1 MTARRAGWTAALVV
15 ALLAPL
21 ALRLLTAER
30 QGLWQELV
38 TLSGLLATS
47 LLVCTVVLPSRL
59 RSITRSFGIEAVM
72 LNHRVLGLATAGA
85 VLLHVAA
92 VLINDPR
99 SAALLVPFLSQR
111 EPAQTVVAAPLLV
124 PLMTPPYRALA
135 GMVATV
141 AMVLLAVVAARR
153 CGRYEVWRSWHLVLA
168 LAALAGTAAH
178 VLLIGHLVPT
188 AQLIGWLAGDP
199 LGWMLLSSAMWDPL
213 DALFLAAL
221 AAVVLGVGAHR
232 WLRWMLV
239 DTGYCVTRV
248 STLSPTVSTIR
259 LSPVDRWLRFQPG
272 QFAWLRLTRHPFGED
287 HPLSV
292 SSAAQDSHSVE
303 LMIRHRGDWTERLR
317 ALRPGDRV
325 WLDGPHGGFTP
336 DEGAGRLVLIAGGV
350 GIAPMMSILR
360 TAHRSGRHSPR
371 RRRPVTLMLTDEPG
385 QVLFRLELR
394 RLARDLDLTVHD
406 HVAVADVPELLA
418 DPERLDYLIC
428 GPPAMVRDAV
438 STLTSSGVPRAQVVT
453 EQF

>member
-1 MTARRAGWTAALVV
+1 MTIRRAGWTAALLA
-15 ALLAPL
+15 ALLIPL
-21 ALRLLTAER
+21 ALRLVTAER

-59 RSITRSFGIEAVM
+59 RSITQVFGIEAVI
-72 LNHRVLGLATAGA
+72 LNHRVLGTATAGA

-92 VLINDPR
+92 VLVADPR

-111 EPAQTVVAAPLLV
+111 EPAQTVVAAPVLV

-135 GMVATV
+135 GEA
-141 AMVLLAVVAARR
+141 ALLALVLLAVVAARR
-153 CGRYEVWRSWHLVLA
+153 SSGRYEVWRSWHLVLA
-168 LAALAGTAAH
+168 LVALAGTAGH
-178 VLLIGHLVPT
+178 ILLIGHLIPT
-188 AQLIGWLAGDP
+188 AQLIGWLTGDP
-199 LGWMLLSSAMWDPL
+199 LGWMMLTSAMWEPF

-221 AAVVLGVGAHR
+221 AATVLVVGARR
-232 WLRWMLV
+232 WLRWLVV
-239 DTGYCVTRV
+239 DTGYRVTRV
-248 STLSPTVSTIR
+248 SQLSPTVSTLR
-259 LSPVDRWLRFQPG
+259 MTPVGRWLSFQPG

-287 HPLSV
+287 HPFSV
-292 SSAAQDSHSVE
+292 SSASQDSHSVE

-317 ALRPGDRV
+317 ALRPGERV

-336 DEGAGRLVLIAGGV
+336 DEGAGQLVLIAGGV

-360 TAHRSGRHSPR
+360 TASRSGRHSPR
-371 RRRPVTLMLTDEPG
+371 RRRPVTLLLTDE
-385 QVLFRLELR
+385 QALFCLELR
-394 RLARDLDLTVHD
+394 RLSRELDLTVHD
-406 HVAVADVPELLA
+406 GVSMVDLPELLVE
-418 DPERLDYLIC
+418 PEQLAYLIC

-438 STLTSSGVPRAQVVT
+438 ATLTALGVPRTHLVT